1 MEDSKPIIFD
11 DGLREVFEHPLKKYP
26 TLQKVFLADYEN
38 KNEEDVFSSKLLI
51 PFCSVMYYLINKDA
65 VVFEGFM
72 EFVDD
77 LGEIKSI
84 PRLDSNEVFETLS
97 QLSIHNAL
105 KVLERNNFTDGT
117 YTELKESL
125 EGGDKRRFVT
135 DLKDCNTTPISPIL
149 KVLNIPRMI
158 IQKFDVLEYEVTK
171 ARFESDELLSKWAW
185 YKARKLLQ
193 ELFGNRIKTIGS
205 NTIRVELPE
214 EFEVKIQFDEEE
226 EEVAD
231 TEWVCFTY
239 DLFFGLFSY
248 IKGEGILDENAINVI
263 EYIMKQSP
271 FEERYQQ
278 HQNYWK
284 NGGTD
289 DEFSAFITRHQD
301 YFSDE
306 LVSEM
311 KSSLNDNDSYEEA
324 EVIEEPQSTPQ
335 FEEPAS
341 EDSQPERLSAADY
354 EQTFFPTHN
363 SFEQETT
370 MKDVPLY
377 PDSKYGFIPE
387 DYFNQKIDNAHP
399 DDHYELVDEIIDE
412 GEEMFVGFVNYI
424 AKHQYIENDNKTKA
438 LFAYRLSGRIR
449 PNEEDIR
456 AIPWWAPNK
465 SPKELLYIIRYC
477 VDKGSHKKFSVQM
490 TDFFEGPDWPT
501 EGYSTMADEA
511 DTNFRKA
518 LHAMYAVCGLKYTKP
533 KKKKKW

>member
-11 DGLREVFEHPLKKYP
+11 DGLKEAFEHPLKKYP

-135 DLKDCNTTPISPIL
+135 ALKDCNTTPISPIL

-226 EEVAD
+226 EEVVD
-231 TEWVCFTY
+231 TEWVCFIY
-239 DLFFGLFSY
+239 DLIFGLFSY

-263 EYIMKQSP
+263 EHIMKQPP

-278 HQNYWK
+278 HQDCWK
-284 NGGTD
+284 DGGTN
-289 DEFSAFITRHQD
+289 DEISAFITRHQD

-335 FEEPAS
+335 IEEPAAEEVKEKVNRDEENDS
-341 EDSQPERLSAADY
+341 VSSPKTKERWRLQKYLCRDPGLDKDSQLDYCKGFKKSIVEAGDAGDRALTKFIQYLADNKY
-354 EQTFFPTHN
+354 IDNDKINKN
-363 SFEQETT
+363 SFAYALTGRGNFRK
-370 MKDVPLY
+370 MKIITVRWHHKKDDTRKVPE
-377 PDSKYGFIPE
+377 S
-387 DYFNQKIDNAHP
+387 
-399 DDHYELVDEIIDE
+399 VS
-412 GEEMFVGFVNYI
+412 V
-424 AKHQYIENDNKTKA
+424 
-438 LFAYRLSGRIR
+438 
-449 PNEEDIR
+449 
-456 AIPWWAPNK
+456 
-465 SPKELLYIIRYC
+465 LLYISSNLFDSEKGKTYSQLFNVLDAGPNPCIKDGKDQSSAYY
-477 VDKGSHKKFSVQM
+477 DKVSE
-490 TDFFEGPDWPT
+490 DFEEYFNECFGQ
-501 EGYSTMADEA
+501 
-511 DTNFRKA
+511 F
-518 LHAMYAVCGLKYTKP
+518 TKDFDKNTP
-533 KKKKKW
+533 NK